1 MSFGEVN
8 NLRKSGNLQ
17 DAFAMAQADMNADPG
32 NIWNKRSMGWV
43 YFDQLKAASQ
53 VEQFEAFEQILCSIA
68 ELGLP
73 VEEDMF
79 WEQVCWQAGKMA
91 FAIQKTEPVDFSKL
105 DHLFHCIVTL
115 PFHKPSESYSFLLK
129 AFQKSSKVW
138 WQYTAFVEWWGLEH
152 LRQEDYLAEEM

>member
-1 MSFGEVN
+1 MNTTVGDFWWVVPLINPTFAFIRAIWKPSFFHSKTANHVFRVN

-79 WEQVCWQAGKMA
+79 WEQICWQIGKMA
-91 FAIQKTEPVDFSKL
+91 F
-105 DHLFHCIVTL
+105 L
-115 PFHKPSESYSFLLK
+115 PFRRPNPPTSPNWIIC
-129 AFQKSSKVW
+129 SSALSPCLSK
-138 WQYTAFVEWWGLEH
+138 
-152 LRQEDYLAEEM
+152 